1 MSGRDMRRNAKFY
14 MSVIADVYAR
24 EILDSRANPTIEV
37 EVVLEDGT
45 VSKASVP
52 SGASTGKYEAV
63 ELRDDDAGR
72 YFGKG
77 VLKAV
82 ENVNTEIFEEIEG
95 MDAYDQ
101 PNLDRAL
108 IELDGTPN
116 KGRIGA
122 NAILGTSLAV
132 ARAASDS
139 LNIPL
144 FQYIGG
150 AGARTLPV
158 PLMNIL
164 NGGRQADNNVDI
176 QEFMISPVGAKK
188 FSEALRMGAEIFHGL
203 KSILKAK
210 RLFTGVGDEGGFAPD
225 LKSNEE
231 AIELII
237 DAINKVGL
245 VPGKDVYIALDVA
258 SSEMYN
264 EEGMYVFEGEGRTM
278 DVDHLVEF
286 YESLVGR
293 YPIISIEDPMAEE
306 DWDGWKIITD
316 RLGKTVQLV
325 GDDLFVTNSERIR
338 KGIQL
343 GVANSVLIKVNQI
356 GTLSET
362 LDAIET
368 AKRAGYTAIVSHR
381 SGETED
387 TMIADIAVATNSGI
401 IKTGA
406 PSRLERV
413 AKYNRLMEI
422 EDMIGD
428 SAIYSG
434 IDAFYSIKHR

>member
-164 NGGRQADNNVDI
+164 NGGRHADNNVDI
-176 QEFMISPVGAKK
+176 QEFMIAPVGAKK

-210 RLFTGVGDEGGFAPD
+210 RLFTGVGDE
-225 LKSNEE
+225 
-231 AIELII
+231 
-237 DAINKVGL
+237 
-245 VPGKDVYIALDVA
+245 
-258 SSEMYN
+258 
-264 EEGMYVFEGEGRTM
+264 
-278 DVDHLVEF
+278 
-286 YESLVGR
+286 
-293 YPIISIEDPMAEE
+293 
-306 DWDGWKIITD
+306 
-316 RLGKTVQLV
+316 
-325 GDDLFVTNSERIR
+325 
-338 KGIQL
+338 
-343 GVANSVLIKVNQI
+343 
-356 GTLSET
+356 
-362 LDAIET
+362 
-368 AKRAGYTAIVSHR
+368 
-381 SGETED
+381 
-387 TMIADIAVATNSGI
+387 
-401 IKTGA
+401 
-406 PSRLERV
+406 
-413 AKYNRLMEI
+413 
-422 EDMIGD
+422 
-428 SAIYSG
+428 
-434 IDAFYSIKHR
+434 